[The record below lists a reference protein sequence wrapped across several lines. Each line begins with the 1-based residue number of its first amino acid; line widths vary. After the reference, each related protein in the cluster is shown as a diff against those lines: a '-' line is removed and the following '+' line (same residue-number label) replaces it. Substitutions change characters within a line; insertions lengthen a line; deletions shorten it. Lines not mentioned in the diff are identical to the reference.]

1 MPEVD
6 MEEATVVV
14 TVMDTGVVTEE
25 DTEGDTEEDTEVAM
39 GIMEKS
45 Q

>member
-1 MPEVD
+1 MED